1 MRALLPFG
9 LALTALTTGCAMSIP
24 ETPPYPPSITG
35 ADPVPGAS
43 FCSRTETAA
52 RSLSSAQAAG
62 GWVLASLGIAT
73 TGGGAITTL
82 VNVGDGQ
89 RIIAGTA
96 LTVGGIGIGA
106 LGLML
111 LARSEASGRLAQ
123 ASNAAM
129 LERNDHEAWAS
140 CVRAKAAWAGAKGSA
155 DAVSQEMLA
164 EKERENRRLKDEL
177 EQLKPRAP
185 EAAKGPPEAPPLLG
199 PRR

>member
-9 LALTALTTGCAMSIP
+9 LALSALTTGCAMSIP

-62 GWVLASLGIAT
+62 GWVLASLGIAA

-106 LGLML
+106 LGIML
-111 LARSEASGRLAQ
+111 LMRSEASGRLAQ
-123 ASNAAM
+123 ASNSAM
-129 LERNDHEAWAS
+129 LERNDHDAWES

-155 DAVSQEMLA
+155 DAISQEMLM

-177 EQLKPRAP
+177 EQAEKRGGKTG
-185 EAAKGPPEAPPLLG
+185 EAAPLLG